1 MSRLTSA
8 VFGLAACLL
17 VSSSVAAPLT
27 LTVDPSRSSVTFSDL
42 FAVINGN
49 VSRLS
54 DLPPFLLIPELEEQ
68 EPGSSETILSGSLEV
83 DLDLGAETLALLGG
97 SVVDAAV
104 TGTNLITDT
113 NGNQGEADLALQLD
127 SQLLTRTY
135 YSFTDLVLDVEQ
147 STMALTDGGG
157 FYQIAGG
164 QSILMSDGDLNL
176 FFGLDLFPSGTFSQI
191 DIASLQANNLLT
203 GGTLTVTGNEVELVL
218 PFEVEVALPGDP
230 LNVGDLGGTEG
241 GYVLAGEIVATAIVP
256 EPTTWV
262 LLAPLTLTVDPSRSS
277 VTFSDLFAVIN
288 GNVVRLSNVPLLTS
302 LEEQEPGSSETILSG
317 SLEVD
322 LDLGAETLALLGG
335 SVVDAA
341 VTGTNLVTD
350 TNGNQGEADLA
361 VQVDSQLLYRTY
373 YSFTD
378 LVLDVEQSTMAL
390 TDGGGFY
397 QIAGGQSIL
406 MSDGDFNNFVG
417 APVFP
422 DGTFSQIDIA
432 SLQANNLLTGGT
444 LTVTGNLVELVL
456 PFEVEVALPGDPL
469 DVGSIGA
476 TEGGYVLTGE
486 IVATAIV
493 PEPTTW

>member
-1 MSRLTSA
+1 MNRLTSA

-17 VSSSVAAPLT
+17 VSSAVAAPLT
-27 LTVDPSRSSVTFSDL
+27 LS
-42 FAVINGN
+42 
-49 VSRLS
+49 
-54 DLPPFLLIPELEEQ
+54 
-68 EPGSSETILSGSLEV
+68 
-83 DLDLGAETLALLGG
+83 
-97 SVVDAAV
+97 
-104 TGTNLITDT
+104 
-113 NGNQGEADLALQLD
+113 
-127 SQLLTRTY
+127 
-135 YSFTDLVLDVEQ
+135 
-147 STMALTDGGG
+147 
-157 FYQIAGG
+157 
-164 QSILMSDGDLNL
+164 
-176 FFGLDLFPSGTFSQI
+176 
-191 DIASLQANNLLT
+191 
-203 GGTLTVTGNEVELVL
+203 
-218 PFEVEVALPGDP
+218 
-230 LNVGDLGGTEG
+230 
-241 GYVLAGEIVATAIVP
+241 
-256 EPTTWV
+256 
-262 LLAPLTLTVDPSRSS
+262 VDPSRSS

-288 GNVVRLSNVPLLTS
+288 GNVVRLSDAPLS
-302 LEEQEPGSSETILSG
+302 NPLEEQEPGSSETTLAG
-317 SLEVD
+317 TLEVD

-350 TNGNQGEADLA
+350 SNGDQGEADLA
-361 VQVDSQLLYRTY
+361 LQVDSQLLFRTY

-406 MSDGDFNNFVG
+406 MSDGDFNYFVG

-422 DGTFSQIDIA
+422 DGAFTQVDIA

-493 PEPTTW
+493 PEPTTWVLLGTGAMALMLFRRRAVRSA